1 MASANKVNAVV
12 VVVCLRPSSKLV
24 VSVCVVAAA
33 AAVNVAIKTRK
44 VGGDGQLS

>member
-1 MASANKVNAVV
+1 MASANKVNAAVV

-24 VSVCVVAAA
+24 
-33 AAVNVAIKTRK
+33 AAVVVAIKTRK